1 MCLCVGVAKLLISLV
16 TLVFCAAQKSFT
28 SSSQEFL
35 FIPQYSPWAELPK
48 WYFYRERRE
57 GRKRAVW
64 VGRRIVRGWRHERYD
79 KMEGE
84 QRQGGKKRRK
94 DVSSL
99 CCCAAL
105 RVNSRKWILWRFHKT
120 HKRNAS
126 FNIIN
131 QTSARS
137 THSLSAEPRIK
148 AIHTHI
154 HARKFQIKHHNTLNN
169 QFIQSTKKYNR
180 WFFT

>member
-1 MCLCVGVAKLLISLV
+1 MPPKRVLPRRVRSL
-16 TLVFCAAQKSFT
+16 FSFRNIRRELNSPSGT
-28 SSSQEFL
+28 ST
-35 FIPQYSPWAELPK
+35 
-48 WYFYRERRE
+48 ERGERE
-57 GRKRAVW
+57 GRERC
-64 VGRRIVRGWRHERYD
+64 GWEEGLW
-79 KMEGE
+79 EGE
-84 QRQGGKKRRK
+84 DMKDMTRWKKNRDKERRK

-105 RVNSRKWILWRFHKT
+105 CVNSRKWVSWRFHKT

-137 THSLSAEPRIK
+137 THFLSAEPRIK
-148 AIHTHI
+148 AIHT
-154 HARKFQIKHHNTLNN
+154 HARKFQIKHHNTLNG